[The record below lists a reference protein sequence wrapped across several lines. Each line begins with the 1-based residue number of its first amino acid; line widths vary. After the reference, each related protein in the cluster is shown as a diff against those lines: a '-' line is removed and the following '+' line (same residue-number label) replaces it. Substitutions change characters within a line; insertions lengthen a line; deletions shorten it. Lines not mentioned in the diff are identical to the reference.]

1 MGKDSAFGA
10 VLRTRSL
17 RRLQYAVL
25 GSMLGRMSFIVAG
38 AVWAYEAGGV
48 ELVGLAGF
56 LRMAPGAFVA
66 PFAATLADRYPR
78 QRVMAVSDG
87 GRALLTLGIAAV
99 IAADAPPAVV
109 LALLAVIS
117 VLTSVFEPARAAIL
131 PSLVDRPELLA
142 ASNAVSS
149 AVNSAAYFLGPAL
162 GAFLLAVSSVE
173 ATIALTALPLVWSG
187 IFALTL
193 RPYGDGAAAAAAD
206 ATEPGGWLDAVRE
219 GVKVVREDPGLLLIV
234 GLFGVQTLIAGALSV
249 LVVVV
254 ALDLLE
260 AGTAWVGILDAAAG
274 VGALIGVA
282 FVTRLTSRRLSTGV
296 IVGLTLWGL
305 PLLLIALVDL
315 RVAAIAAMLLIG
327 IGDTAIDV
335 SSYTLVQRIVP
346 ETLLG
351 RVFGLVETVA
361 ISGLAVGALIA
372 PFVVELLGIEGALI
386 AFACLPVTILFAV
399 SALRRLDARAVVD
412 ERPRVLLR
420 GLPMFSVLPLPVLD
434 SLAMAARPL
443 DVADG
448 TAVVS
453 QGDRGDRYYV
463 VDEGGLDVL
472 VDGAVITRI
481 SPGEGFG
488 ELALLRDAPRAAS
501 VVARGPVRVFALD
514 REAFLN
520 AVTAHAGATRAANA
534 VMAAYRPRSA
544 AAPA

>member
-1 MGKDSAFGA
+1 M
-10 VLRTRSL
+10 LRTRSL

-87 GRALLTLGIAAV
+87 GRALLTLVIAAV

-193 RPYGDGAAAAAAD
+193 RPYGDGAPAAAAD

-443 DVADG
+443 EVADG

-463 VDEGGLDVL
+463 VDEGELDVL

-481 SPGEGFG
+481 SSGEGFG

-520 AVTAHAGATRAANA
+520 AVTAHAGSTRAANA